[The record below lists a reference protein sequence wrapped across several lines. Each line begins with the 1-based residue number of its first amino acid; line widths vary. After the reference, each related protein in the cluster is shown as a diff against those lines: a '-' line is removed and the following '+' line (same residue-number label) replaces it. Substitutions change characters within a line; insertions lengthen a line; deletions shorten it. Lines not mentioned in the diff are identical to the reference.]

1 MASRGRILIVDD
13 SDINRSTLERLLGG
27 QGYEALAVPS
37 GPVALEQLS
46 RQSFDLILLDVMMQ
60 GLSGFEVLR
69 EVRTRL
75 STTELPVIMTTAR
88 DGTEDI
94 VHALELGA
102 NDYVTKPLDLPVL
115 LARIQTQLS
124 LKDAVAQI
132 SGLER
137 KLAERNRDL
146 EAANS
151 QLSMKNERMKQDL
164 EGAARIQSA
173 CLPPGELK
181 LPALKVASLYKPCA
195 ELAGDSF
202 NVFQFNASLI
212 GMYVLDVSGHG
223 LPAALLAVTL
233 GHMLSPVLTPGSIV
247 MRAAVESGDY
257 AVVSP
262 AEVANIL
269 NGRFAFGP
277 ATGQYFTL
285 VYGILNSNTGEF
297 RYVAAGHPGPV
308 HLKGGKQACCLDRPA
323 MPIGIGDGRY
333 EERQIRLD
341 LGDSLFLYSDGVCDA
356 MNANHEGFGKDR
368 MKRALESG
376 CSTGP
381 RECVLA
387 LWRELE
393 QWTKDCPIKD
403 DVTMLAMEFRGKSQP
418 AAKTQP
424 ARKKQSRQAT
434 SR

>member
-1 MASRGRILIVDD
+1 MTSQGRILIVED
-13 SDINRSTLERLLGG
+13 SDVNRSTLERLLRA
-27 QGYEALAVPS
+27 QGYEANAVAS
-37 GPVALEQLS
+37 GQLALERLS
-46 RQSFDLILLDVMMQ
+46 RDRFDLVLLDVMMQ

-69 EVRTRL
+69 ELRSRL

-88 DGTEDI
+88 AGTDDI

-102 NDYVTKPLDLPVL
+102 NDYVTKPLDLAVL

-124 LKDAVAQI
+124 LKRAVAQI

-137 KLAERNRDL
+137 SLAERNGEL
-146 EAANS
+146 EAVNA
-151 QLSMKNERMKQDL
+151 QLSMKNAGMKQDL

-173 CLPPGELK
+173 CLPPADLT
-181 LPALKVASLYKPCA
+181 LPALRVASLYKPCA

-202 NVFQFNASLI
+202 NIFQFDASRI
-212 GMYVLDVSGHG
+212 GVYVLDVSGHG

-233 GHMLSPVLTPGSIV
+233 GHVLSPVLTPGSIV
-247 MRAAVESGDY
+247 MRAAADAGEYEIVP
-257 AVVSP
+257 P

-285 VYGILNSNTGEF
+285 VYGILNNDTGEF

-308 HLKGGKQACCLDRPA
+308 HLVRGKEASFLDRPA
-323 MPIGIGDGRY
+323 MPIGIGDGQY

-341 LGDSLFLYSDGVCDA
+341 VGDSLFLYSDGVCDA
-356 MNANHEGFGKDR
+356 MNANREAFGKDR
-368 MKRALESG
+368 MRRSLESG
-376 CSTGP
+376 CRAGP
-381 RECVLA
+381 SECVGA

-393 QWTKDCPIKD
+393 QWTMHCPIKD
-403 DVTMLAMEFRGKSQP
+403 DATMLAMEFQGKGQNALRVQKS
-418 AAKTQP
+418 
-424 ARKKQSRQAT
+424 RKREGREVT
-434 SR
+434 ST

>member
-1 MASRGRILIVDD
+1 MAGRGRILIVED
-13 SDINRSTLERLLGG
+13 SDINRRALATLLCG
-27 QGYEALAVPS
+27 QGYEARAVAS
-37 GPVALEQLS
+37 GHLALERLAIEN
-46 RQSFDLILLDVMMQ
+46 FDLVLLDVMMQ

-69 EVRTRL
+69 ELRSRV
-75 STTELPVIMTTAR
+75 SSTELPVIMTTAR
-88 DGTEDI
+88 DGTDDI

-124 LKDAVAQI
+124 LKHAVAEK

-151 QLSMKNERMKQDL
+151 QLSMKNDRMKQDL
-164 EGAARIQSA
+164 EGAARIQCA
-173 CLPPGELK
+173 CLPPQELT
-181 LPALKVASLYKPCA
+181 LPALSVASLYKPCA

-202 NVFQFNASLI
+202 NVFQFDASRI
-212 GMYVLDVSGHG
+212 GVYVLDVSGHG

-233 GHMLSPVLTPGSIV
+233 GHLLSPVLTPGSIV
-247 MRAAVESGDY
+247 MRAAPESGDY
-257 AVVSP
+257 EVVSP

-285 VYGILNSNTGEF
+285 VYGILNSDTGEF

-308 HLKGGKQACCLDRPA
+308 HLVQGKEARCLDRPA
-323 MPIGIGDGRY
+323 MPIGVGDGQY
-333 EERQIRLD
+333 EERYIRLAV
-341 LGDSLFLYSDGVCDA
+341 GDSLFLYSDGVCDA
-356 MNANHEGFGKDR
+356 MNANREVFGKER

-376 CSTGP
+376 CASGP
-381 RECVLA
+381 RPCVES

-393 QWTKDCPIKD
+393 QWAMNCPIRD
-403 DVTMLAMEFRGKSQP
+403 DVTMLAMEFRGKR
-418 AAKTQP
+418 ADTAKTQ
-424 ARKKQSRQAT
+424 RSRRRESQEAL
-434 SR
+434 SS